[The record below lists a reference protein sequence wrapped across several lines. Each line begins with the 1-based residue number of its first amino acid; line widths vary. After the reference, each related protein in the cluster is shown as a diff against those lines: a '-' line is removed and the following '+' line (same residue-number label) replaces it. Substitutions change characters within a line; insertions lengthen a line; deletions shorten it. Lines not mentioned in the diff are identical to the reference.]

1 MIGGILQD
9 EMARWREKKSREE
22 NVSMLRKKLEDAE
35 RRQQDISERLM
46 RRERRIAQMQREESS
61 RVADQERLN
70 LMVAELKRGNETLLR
85 ERAEATALLT
95 ESQSAVSGLNQ
106 QVSQLKKVA
115 SSADII
121 FSLSPLQFIL
131 LLCRL
136 QILTLRELC
145 VRRSELK

>member
-1 MIGGILQD
+1 MIGSILQD